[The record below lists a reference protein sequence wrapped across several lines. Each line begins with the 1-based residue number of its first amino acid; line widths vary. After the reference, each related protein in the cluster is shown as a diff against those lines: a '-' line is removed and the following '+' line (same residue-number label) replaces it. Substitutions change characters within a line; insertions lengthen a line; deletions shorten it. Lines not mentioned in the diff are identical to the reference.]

1 MLIRLLPLLLPTLLL
16 FAPSAQAQ
24 TVLQAYSMLYPPL
37 HMSPGSGQKPGIAD
51 ELVLRAANL
60 AGVTIEIRTLPWRR
74 AQLMASQHRDACVF
88 PLSRHP
94 AREKQYQWVG
104 LIAPGQLRLY
114 GWVGSTRLASLQS
127 AADARITVLAGSSA
141 EIRLQQQRLP
151 YSTTNVV
158 ADGLRLLQLGQADY
172 WAVHDVVARYEAR
185 LSRFPLKAVASLGE
199 ANSWLA
205 CHRNTP
211 KAQVQAL
218 QQAFLQLQAQ
228 GEAERIMRN
237 YLGDTHDETK
247 PAAE

>member
-1 MLIRLLPLLLPTLLL
+1 MLIRLLTLFLL

-37 HMSPGSGQKPGIAD
+37 HMGPGSGQKPGIAD

-60 AGVTIEIRTLPWRR
+60 AGITIGISTVPWRR
-74 AQLMASQHRDACVF
+74 AQLMASQHRAACVF

-94 AREKQYQWVG
+94 AREKQFQWVG

-114 GWVGSTRLASLQS
+114 GWVGSTRLANLQ
-127 AADARITVLAGSSA
+127 AATDARITVLAGSSA
-141 EIRLQQQRLP
+141 EIRLQQLRLP

-199 ANSWLA
+199 AHSWLA
-205 CHRNTP
+205 CHRNAP
-211 KAQVQAL
+211 KPPIQAL
-218 QQAFLQLQAQ
+218 QQAFQQLQAQ
-228 GEAERIMRN
+228 GKTERIMRS
-237 YLGDTHDETK
+237 YLGDAHDE
-247 PAAE
+247 ARQSAE